1 MDHTL
6 VVFETSHQSRILAEI
21 SEIQCPRS
29 SLMSFDIRLSF
40 WNFGRLK
47 SKFNSWKV
55 VVLSIERVNL
65 KGNGGEMIIK
75 LKLECKSYILV
86 VSLDLKALAEHSLY
100 PVSFFFFFLITGQ
113 PWKSHP
119 MSPSIRESQIT
130 EFMGNC
136 LLWSW
141 SVSEAF
147 LVGQV
152 PSLFVW
158 PVCRILNSSLSI
170 YFSFLW
176 YNKYKMNYITLATFK
191 YTVHGYHLHCCATIS
206 PLSISRAF
214 IFANWNSVPI
224 KH

>member
-100 PVSFFFFFLITGQ
+100 PVSFFFFFFNHWTTMEVPPNVTFNQRISNYRIHGKLFALVMICF
-113 PWKSHP
+113 WS
-119 MSPSIRESQIT
+119 
-130 EFMGNC
+130 
-136 LLWSW
+136 LLSG
-141 SVSEAF
+141 S
-147 LVGQV
+147 G
-152 PSLFVW
+152 P
-158 PVCRILNSSLSI
+158 
-170 YFSFLW
+170 
-176 YNKYKMNYITLATFK
+176 
-191 YTVHGYHLHCCATIS
+191 
-206 PLSISRAF
+206 
-214 IFANWNSVPI
+214 
-224 KH
+224 